1 MTLTCDDYLFSS
13 RGDSLIPSFVTEVL
27 IIIISALSGQARPRD
42 DFDAGADNETF
53 LAPMTIETD
62 ILLLCWRHFF

>member
-1 MTLTCDDYLFSS
+1 ML
-13 RGDSLIPSFVTEVL
+13 
-27 IIIISALSGQARPRD
+27 IISALSGQARPRD

-62 ILLLCWRHFF
+62 ILLLCWRHFS